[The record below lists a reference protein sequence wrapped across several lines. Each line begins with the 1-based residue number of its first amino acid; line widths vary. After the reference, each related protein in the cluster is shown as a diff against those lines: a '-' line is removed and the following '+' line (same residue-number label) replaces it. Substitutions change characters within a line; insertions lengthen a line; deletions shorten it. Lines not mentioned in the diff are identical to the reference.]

1 MSCETPNDEDC
12 APLSWTRERADTSF
26 VCERL
31 RKAAASERNPQRAER
46 AIKRGGMDQSHHAYA
61 VAVADLTSA
70 SINIAAKPNAV
81 MAVISDVEHYPD
93 WVDSMK
99 SAEVLTSVAG
109 KPKTVRMVLDHTL
122 IKDNYVLAYEWKPRA
137 VSWKLIEG
145 NLLKAM
151 DGSYVL
157 KPNGAGTTVTYMLS
171 VDINMP
177 MISMF
182 KRKAEKTIIDSALK
196 GLKKRVEG

>member
-1 MSCETPNDEDC
+1 M
-12 APLSWTRERADTSF
+12 AD
-26 VCERL
+26 
-31 RKAAASERNPQRAER
+31 Q
-46 AIKRGGMDQSHHAYA
+46 
-61 VAVADLTSA
+61 TSA
-70 SINIAAKPNAV
+70 SINIAAKPDEV
-81 MAVISDVEHYPD
+81 MAVIADFDHYPE

-99 SAEVLTSVAG
+99 SAEVLTSAAG

-122 IKDNYVLAYEWKPRA
+122 VKDNYVLTYDWKPRA

-145 NLLKAM
+145 RLLTAM
-151 DGSYVL
+151 DGSYTL
-157 KPNGAGTTVTYMLS
+157 KANGSGTTVTYTLT

-182 KRKAEKTIIDSALK
+182 KRTAEKTIIDGALK

>member
-1 MSCETPNDEDC
+1 MRSISRIARRRAEE
-12 APLSWTRERADTSF
+12 ERAGTFF
-26 VCERL
+26 VGERGRSRRL
-31 RKAAASERNPQRAER
+31 SGAIRASGASSQPSPISTRTLWL
-46 AIKRGGMDQSHHAYA
+46 
-61 VAVADLTSA
+61 VADQTSA
-70 SINIAAKPNAV
+70 SINIAAKPDQV
-81 MAVISDVEHYPD
+81 MAVIADVEHYPA

-99 SAEVLTSVAG
+99 SAEVLSLAAG
-109 KPKTVRMVLDHTL
+109 RPRTVRMVLDHTL
-122 IKDNYVLAYEWKPRA
+122 VKDNYVLAYDWKPRA

-145 NLLKAM
+145 SLLKAM

-157 KPNGAGTTVTYMLS
+157 KPNGSGTTVTYTLT

-182 KRKAEKTIIDSALK
+182 KRKAEKTIIDGALK